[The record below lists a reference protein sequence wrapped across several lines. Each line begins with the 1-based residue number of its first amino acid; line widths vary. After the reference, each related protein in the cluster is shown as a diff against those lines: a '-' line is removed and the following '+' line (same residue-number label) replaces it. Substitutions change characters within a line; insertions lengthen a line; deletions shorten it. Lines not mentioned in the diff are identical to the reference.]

1 MPPDEPV
8 LVPQP
13 ISWSMS
19 LNARPRG
26 LGRLVFGQQ
35 ESRRSAAR
43 NPLVLGPSTGNGLYL
58 AKCETRL
65 VFKIAA
71 LIKQK
76 EVCLCDEAQ
85 VKIVMI

>member
-1 MPPDEPV
+1 MPPNEPV

-13 ISWSMS
+13 ISWSVS

-43 NPLVLGPSTGNGLYL
+43 NPLALGSGTGNVLYL
-58 AKCETRL
+58 GKCETRL
-65 VFKIAA
+65 VFKMAA

-76 EVCLCDEAQ
+76 KVCLCDEAE
-85 VKIVMI
+85 VKIVVI